1 MNHLV
6 ETSVQY
12 KAMQL
17 QPVNSETIFGKFIA
31 LDYVSLQE
39 SHIWRDCGSV
49 QTTDISCSE
58 NFARVHSTQ
67 RRPYSL

>member
-31 LDYVSLQE
+31 LDDVSLQE
-39 SHIWRDCGSV
+39 SHI
-49 QTTDISCSE
+49 
-58 NFARVHSTQ
+58 
-67 RRPYSL
+67 